1 MPSEYLMIGEK
12 RVEIKDLPTIPSVHN
27 QILKIIEDINY
38 SVEEVSWLIE
48 KDHVLSSKVLKLVNS
63 PSYGLNNKVASVRRG
78 VILLGANLI
87 RGIILSTSLFSSKG
101 DELPGMWDHSY
112 CTSAIAGLLARRFN
126 LITIEELMT
135 GALLHDIGKV
145 LLKQYLKD
153 EIVYLSDIV
162 KTKSMNMLEAEKRLL
177 GKGHDEIGFWLAE
190 VWNFPPIIKDIIRY
204 HHVPSETKDNIKAV
218 SIVHLADIISKAL
231 GITYDADPY
240 IVPFDKVCLE
250 AMETIE
256 NDLADILSDTMNI
269 VEADPAL
276 QNYIHGGCNG
286 QKNS

>member
-1 MPSEYLMIGEK
+1 MATDYLLIGEK
-12 RVEIKDLPTIPSVHN
+12 RIEIKDLPTIPSVHN
-27 QILKIIEDINY
+27 QILKVIEDINY

-87 RGIILSTSLFSSKG
+87 RGIILSASLFSSKG

-145 LLKQYLKD
+145 LLKRYLKD
-153 EIVYLSDIV
+153 EVVYLSDIV
-162 KTKSMNMLEAEKRLL
+162 RTKSMNMLDAEKKLL
-177 GKGHDEIGFWLAE
+177 GMGHDEIGYWLAE
-190 VWNFPPIIKDIIRY
+190 VWNFPPIIKDIIR
-204 HHVPSETKDNIKAV
+204 HHHLPSGAKDNLKAV

-240 IVPFDKVCLE
+240 IVPFDNVCLA
-250 AMETIE
+250 AMETID
-256 NDLADILSDTMNI
+256 NDLPDIMADIMNV
-269 VEADPAL
+269 VETDPSL
-276 QNYIHGGCNG
+276 KNYIHGAGDG